1 MDPNDA
7 QYGTYTDN
15 APNDRWDFD
24 EVLEVVMNKILA
36 NTSHP
41 DNIVFMPFN
50 EPDGG
55 NWYASGDNASADIYK
70 QFLTDWNDAYAT
82 IQKVWNQYKSGEKT
96 NVNGVKPTADHA
108 LIAGPGDSVWRAN
121 RTKALLESSKAAN
134 TLPDVIVWHELG
146 NGSLKNYRSHYNQY
160 RSFEQELGITP
171 RAINISE
178 FGELRDMS
186 VPGQLIQWMSMF
198 ESTKVQA
205 QTAYWNYAGNLNDNM
220 ARANSANGG
229 WWLYKWYGDLRGTQ
243 TVKVT
248 SEHPDS
254 VDNLQGVAAIDTKNR
269 KATVLYGGA
278 NDATKIGANIPVT
291 VHMTGLDQSV
301 FGESVDVQVR
311 ENAYTGPDGVAATP
325 RVVNVLSDQKL
336 VNGTLDVTTTSI
348 DRYAGYQLVVTPH
361 QDVAL
366 SLIHI

>member
-1 MDPNDA
+1 
-7 QYGTYTDN
+7 
-15 APNDRWDFD
+15 
-24 EVLEVVMNKILA
+24 
-36 NTSHP
+36 
-41 DNIVFMPFN
+41 
-50 EPDGG
+50 
-55 NWYASGDNASADIYK
+55 
-70 QFLTDWNDAYAT
+70 
-82 IQKVWNQYKSGEKT
+82 
-96 NVNGVKPTADHA
+96 
-108 LIAGPGDSVWRAN
+108 
-121 RTKALLESSKAAN
+121 
-134 TLPDVIVWHELG
+134 
-146 NGSLKNYRSHYNQY
+146 
-160 RSFEQELGITP
+160 
-171 RAINISE
+171 
-178 FGELRDMS
+178 
-186 VPGQLIQWMSMF
+186 MF

-311 ENAYTGPDGVAATP
+311 EN
-325 RVVNVLSDQKL
+325 
-336 VNGTLDVTTTSI
+336 
-348 DRYAGYQLVVTPH
+348 
-361 QDVAL
+361 
-366 SLIHI
+366 SLHRSGRRRRNPASGKRAERSEARQWHA